1 MAVISLPQHVSA
13 ITIDRLIRKIQK
25 YTDSKDCA
33 IVDFRFHPS
42 EKEKGG
48 DLMFQPT
55 FISVLIWC
63 EISYGKLYG
72 FQ

>member
-1 MAVISLPQHVSA
+1 MALISLPQQLSA
-13 ITIDRLIRKIQK
+13 ITIDRLIPKIQK

-33 IVDFRFHPS
+33 IVDFRFHLS

-55 FISVLIWC
+55 YISVLVGVSIR
-63 EISYGKLYG
+63 YRKL
-72 FQ
+72 